1 MLNVV
6 DERTTETDLADI
18 TDDEDDRTQCEV
30 FDDCEEQKI
39 GEVLE
44 IARG

>member
-18 TDDEDDRTQCEV
+18 SDDDNTTHCEV
-30 FDDCEEQKI
+30 FDDCNEQKI